1 MKALVIGGTGP
12 TGPYIL
18 QGLCQRGYEVTMLHR
33 GQHDNPLVPPTVRRI
48 HADPHFRETL
58 ETALAGQSFDVVIAT
73 YGRLRFVAEVLVG
86 KTPRFIGVGGIP
98 VYRGMLAPQ
107 ANFPTGMPT
116 LCREQDAVAQSDAD
130 ARFAYLI
137 AQTEEAIMQGHQRG
151 DYNVTFFR
159 YPLVYGPYQVIPP
172 EWSVLRRI
180 LDRRPFLIL
189 PDGGLT
195 LLSRGYAQNVAH
207 AVLLAV
213 DQPAVAAGQ
222 IYNCGDERTFTLYQW
237 VEMIT
242 HTMDYAWDI
251 LCLPDPFA
259 YPARPLIPLGC
270 SAHHAFMDISKIRQQ
285 LGYRDVV
292 PAEEALATTV
302 RWYLEHQPEPGGEI
316 EQKLH
321 DPFHYAAEDQLAM
334 VWKESVERLAA
345 VPFDLPQHYH
355 PYAHPKAPGQPDH
368 RQR

>member
-12 TGPYIL
+12 TGPIL
-18 QGLCQRGYEVTMLHR
+18 SRGYANAAMRSPCCIVAGTTILSFPLPYDASMLIHISVKR
-33 GQHDNPLVPPTVRRI
+33 WKPRSPGSPLTWPLPLMGDYVLWRKCWWAKRR
-48 HADPHFRETL
+48 
-58 ETALAGQSFDVVIAT
+58 V
-73 YGRLRFVAEVLVG
+73 
-86 KTPRFIGVGGIP
+86 FIGVGGMP

-107 ANFPTGMPT
+107 ANFPVGMPV
-116 LCREQDAVAQSDAD
+116 LCREQDAVAQSDVD

-137 AQTEEAIMQGHQRG
+137 AQTKEAIMQGHQRG

-159 YPLVYGPYQVIPP
+159 YPLVYGPYQVTPT

-180 LDRRPFLIL
+180 LDRRPFFIL

-195 LLSRGYAQNVAH
+195 LLSRGYARNVAH

-213 DQPAVAAGQ
+213 DQPTVAAGQ
-222 IYNCGDERTFTLYQW
+222 IYNCGDERTLTLYQW
-237 VEMIT
+237 VEIIT
-242 HTMDYAWDI
+242 HTMDYTWEI
-251 LCLPDPFA
+251 LCLPDPIA
-259 YPARPLIPLGC
+259 HPARPLIPLGC

-285 LGYRDVV
+285 LGYCDVV
-292 PAEEALATTV
+292 PVEEALATTV
-302 RWYLEHQPEPGGEI
+302 RWYREHQPERGGEI
-316 EQKLH
+316 EQKLQ

-334 VWKESVERLAA
+334 LWKESVQRLAA
-345 VPFDLPQHYH
+345 VPFELPQHYH